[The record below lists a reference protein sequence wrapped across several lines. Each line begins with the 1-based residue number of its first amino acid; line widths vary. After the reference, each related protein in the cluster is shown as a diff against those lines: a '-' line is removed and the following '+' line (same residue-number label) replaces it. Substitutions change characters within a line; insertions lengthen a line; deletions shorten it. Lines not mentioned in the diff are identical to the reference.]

1 MGDFKKLIVY
11 QKAYKLAMD
20 IYFAS
25 KKFPPEE
32 KYSLVTQICRS
43 SRSVCANFAEAYSKK
58 RYKAHF
64 ISKLSDC
71 ESGNKETE
79 VWLDFSRDC
88 LFLSPEEYSDFL
100 QRNSEV
106 QKMLFHM
113 INNPDK
119 YI

>member
-1 MGDFKKLIVY
+1 MGDFKKLIAY
-11 QKAYKLAMD
+11 RKAYKLAMD

-25 KKFPPEE
+25 GKFPAEE
-32 KYSLVTQICRS
+32 KYSLVAQIRRS
-43 SRSVCANFAEAYSKK
+43 SRSVCANFAEAYSKR

-71 ESGNKETE
+71 ESENKETE

-88 LFLSPEEYSDFL
+88 LFLSPEEYLDLF

-106 QKMLFHM
+106 QKLLFHM
-113 INNPDK
+113 INNPEK